1 MQAAVIMTKTVV
13 VKMFVSKSA
22 YYALC
27 ISAVAVAPA
36 MQWRREGDD
45 MMEALMPFG

>member
-27 ISAVAVAPA
+27 ISAVHRQLLPLLQQCSGGEKV
-36 MQWRREGDD
+36 MI
-45 MMEALMPFG
+45 